1 MNPKESR
8 NVPGLGRLRFERSE
22 EGWLGFMAPLYVVL
36 VTDDE
41 VYVRADK
48 KKPSDGVQP
57 VGLQFCVSGSSDEL
71 SCEHGYRE
79 KVGLQFC
86 VSGSSDELYVK
97 LVGPIY

>member
-41 VYVRADK
+41 VYVRTDK
-48 KKPSDGVQP
+48 KNTK
-57 VGLQFCVSGSSDEL
+57 
-71 SCEHGYRE
+71 
-79 KVGLQFC
+79 
-86 VSGSSDELYVK
+86 
-97 LVGPIY
+97 